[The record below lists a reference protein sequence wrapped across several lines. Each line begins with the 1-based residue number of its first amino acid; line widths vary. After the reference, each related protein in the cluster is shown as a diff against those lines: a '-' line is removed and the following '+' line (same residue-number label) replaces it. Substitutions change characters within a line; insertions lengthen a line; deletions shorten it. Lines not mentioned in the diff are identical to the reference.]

1 MLLDCRFDNRQPQP
15 GTARLAIAR
24 LIGTVERTE
33 NLLAIL
39 RTYARAVIIDV
50 NRDAIFIHR
59 EAYRNFGMR
68 VAQRVTHDILQRA
81 FQRIG
86 VTVQR
91 PGPRRILDG
100 ERFPHLFGFKGGVI
114 QHLAPQLVGFHRLA
128 DQRGFRLIARHH
140 QQVVD
145 HAIQP
150 VRFHLNPLQL
160 FAFPAA
166 AAQQC
171 GA

>member
-68 VAQRVTHDILQRA
+68 VAQRVTNDILQRA

-86 VTVQR
+86 CFKASAIPSTS
-91 PGPRRILDG
+91 
-100 ERFPHLFGFKGGVI
+100 FGWT
-114 QHLAPQLVGFHRLA
+114 
-128 DQRGFRLIARHH
+128 
-140 QQVVD
+140 
-145 HAIQP
+145 
-150 VRFHLNPLQL
+150 
-160 FAFPAA
+160 
-166 AAQQC
+166 
-171 GA
+171 